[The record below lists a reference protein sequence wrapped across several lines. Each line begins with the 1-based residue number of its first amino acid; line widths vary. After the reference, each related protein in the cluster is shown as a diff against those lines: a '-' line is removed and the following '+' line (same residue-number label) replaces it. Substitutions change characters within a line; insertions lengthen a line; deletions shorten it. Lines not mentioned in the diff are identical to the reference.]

1 MYFVNFANRFTRHNL
16 SHRGL
21 FAWRERESFKKQDRT
36 RISAIER
43 EKSSNPAEAMEY
55 ILCTSNPSTVLH
67 AKRKCSRVKYY

>member
-21 FAWRERESFKKQDRT
+21 FAWRERERERERESFNKQDRT

-43 EKSSNPAEAMEY
+43 EKSSNPAEAMELY
-55 ILCTSNPSTVLH
+55 PVY
-67 AKRKCSRVKYY
+67 K

>member
-43 EKSSNPAEAMEY
+43 EKSSNPAEAMKLY
-55 ILCTSNPSTVLH
+55 PVY
-67 AKRKCSRVKYY
+67 K